1 MARGNLYGPYS
12 RQTTRAGNAIQ
23 HYDPEIM
30 LDLEISAPLG
40 DGYTVAIGARNLFD
54 NYPATNKIDD
64 TNGRTFVDGP
74 VDWQG
79 GSYFGRLAY
88 SFWCPVERSDARRVG
103 NECVR
108 TCWSRGSPYQ

>member
-64 TNGRTFVDGP
+64 TNGRTRSEEHTSEL
-74 VDWQG
+74 QSLMRI
-79 GSYFGRLAY
+79 SYAVLCLKKKKY
-88 SFWCPVERSDARRVG
+88 VK
-103 NECVR
+103 R
-108 TCWSRGSPYQ
+108 TTIDRYK